1 MTQTVQRQSSPQDN
15 GHLQPTG
22 SYTIHQT
29 TTDPASDN
37 DTSERP
43 VREKLKKT
51 SIASIPKHD
60 VTPAKD
66 EVEVQEDHNMLPEHD
81 LHPTNTECEAEPR
94 GRPARKRSLDDLES
108 TDHNAAPPES
118 VSIDMTGRHI
128 RKRSKDVH
136 AGESLKS
143 DTRRQESPESPLH
156 EESEVMGDAKL
167 EDESDLV
174 DTKAPSLNGTNAPP
188 SEVEP
193 ADQEM
198 QESILSPRKKRSRE
212 QSRDQPEAESYREQK
227 IAATDES
234 RRRRSSEEER
244 MDHDETKDESTK
256 PLVEESARSDPVEQ
270 SSEPSSK
277 VTAETSTTQVRESTI
292 IMITQKF
299 NHANNISD
307 TSY

>member
-1 MTQTVQRQSSPQDN
+1 MTQTVQRQSPPQDN
-15 GHLQPTG
+15 GHLQPIG
-22 SYTIHQT
+22 AYTNHQT

-60 VTPAKD
+60 VTLVKG
-66 EVEVQEDHNMLPEHD
+66 ETEVQEDHNMLPEND
-81 LHPTNTECEAEPR
+81 EELLQPTNTESEAEPR
-94 GRPARKRSLDDLES
+94 GRPARKRSLDDLEAADRNEAPSESIS
-108 TDHNAAPPES
+108 TE
-118 VSIDMTGRHI
+118 MTGRHI

-143 DTRRQESPESPLH
+143 DTQRQESPEPPLH
-156 EESEVMGDAKL
+156 EESEAMDDGNL
-167 EDESDLV
+167 ENGSALV
-174 DTKAPSLNGTNAPP
+174 DTEVAALNGTNAPNP
-188 SEVEP
+188 EVEA

-198 QESILSPRKKRSRE
+198 RESILSPRKKRSRE

-244 MDHDETKDESTK
+244 MDQDETKDGSTE
-256 PLVEESARSDPVEQ
+256 PTEEIAQSQPVEQ
-270 SSEPSSK
+270 PTESSSK
-277 VTAETSTTQVRESTI
+277 VTVETSTTEVQESTFI
-292 IMITQKF
+292 VTF
-299 NHANNISD
+299 
-307 TSY
+307 

>member
-15 GHLQPTG
+15 GHLQPMG
-22 SYTIHQT
+22 AYTTHQT
-29 TTDPASDN
+29 ITDPASDN

-51 SIASIPKHD
+51 SIASIPKHH

-66 EVEVQEDHNMLPEHD
+66 EIEVQEDHSMLPEHD
-81 LHPTNTECEAEPR
+81 EEQLPSTNMESEAEPR
-94 GRPARKRSLDDLES
+94 GRPARKRSLDVLES
-108 TDHNAAPPES
+108 TDRNETPSES
-118 VSIDMTGRHI
+118 VSIETTDRHI

-143 DTRRQESPESPLH
+143 DTRQQESPEPPLR
-156 EESEVMGDAKL
+156 EESEAMDDAKL
-167 EDESDLV
+167 EDGSDLV
-174 DTKAPSLNGTNAPP
+174 DTKVVPLNGTNAPL
-188 SEVEP
+188 SVVEV

-198 QESILSPRKKRSRE
+198 RESILSPRKKRSRE

-256 PLVEESARSDPVEQ
+256 SVEESAQSEPVEKPTE
-270 SSEPSSK
+270 SSSK
-277 VTAETSTTQVRESTI
+277 VTAETSIPKVQESTTI
-292 IMITQKF
+292 LTFKR
-299 NHANNISD
+299 
-307 TSY
+307 